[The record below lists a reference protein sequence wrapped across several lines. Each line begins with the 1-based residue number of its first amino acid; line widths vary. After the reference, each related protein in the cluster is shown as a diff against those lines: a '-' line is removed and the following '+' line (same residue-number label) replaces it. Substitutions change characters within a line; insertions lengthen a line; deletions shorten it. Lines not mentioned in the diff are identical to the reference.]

1 MTISEAAGIGSSVLK
16 LSATDKDDGTNS
28 QLVYSIVNGDPRGLF
43 AVDNHGVITVAKDL
57 DHERNSTHNI
67 TVTVHDKGEV
77 QLFADRPA
85 YVFIFVRDLNDNS
98 PIFEVSLYEETI
110 SESTPP
116 RTPVLRVRAMDAD
129 LSHANSKMIF
139 LMVKERL
146 EYDFMVNSSSGVIYV
161 NRLLDFERTR
171 VYRFQ
176 VAVRDLSMDSRL
188 DVTSVVI
195 SISDENDNSPV
206 FNPTH
211 YNISIS
217 ETTAVRRKLLRIH
230 AEDRDSTSNGALN
243 YFIESGNENSTFS
256 MNNSTGF
263 LSLSSE
269 LDHEKESR
277 YCLIISV
284 TDKGVPS
291 RRAEV
296 SATVVIAI
304 DDENDNLPRFDSEI
318 YTVAVYENITSGTYV
333 CSVHADDRDSHLN
346 QELTYVMAAYSDT
359 KAQDKFDVNSSTGA
373 IFTKDEL
380 DREEQK
386 VSLDYF
392 KFGFIL
398 IYYLCSDVI
407 YVLNPIATH

>member
-1 MTISEAAGIGSSVLK
+1 MTISGAAGIGSSVLK

-28 QLVYSIVNGDPRGLF
+28 QLMYSIVNGDPRGLF

-57 DHERNSTHNI
+57 DHEMNSTHNI
-67 TVTVHDKGEV
+67 TVTVHDKGEI

-98 PIFEVSLYEETI
+98 PIFQVSLYEETI

-116 RTPVLRVRAMDAD
+116 GTPVLRVRAMDAD

-161 NRLLDFERTR
+161 NKLLDFERTR

-243 YFIESGNENSTFS
+243 YFIESGNEKSTFS

-269 LDHEKESR
+269 LDHEKVSR

-346 QELTYVMAAYSDT
+346 QELAYVMAAYSDT

-386 VSLDYF
+386 VSLNYF